1 MDVRLSPRLIRQ
13 ELVLVV
19 LLGLFVFLAYWVFKL
34 ALVVV
39 TLD

>member
-1 MDVRLSPRLIRQ
+1 VRLSPRLIRQ
-13 ELVLVV
+13 ELVLMV
-19 LLGLFVFLAYWVFKL
+19 LLGLFVFLAYQLLKL